1 MNFANR
7 ESLVKSVQKALG
19 LADDGIDGKQT
30 WQAIADKVGVVAPTI
45 PTVVTPSASSSQ
57 TSLSANALKLI
68 LDYEVGG
75 GKSYYDRA
83 LKHPSYPGG
92 ASGVTIGIGY
102 DLGYNTIAQFTLDWK
117 DQLSSA
123 DFARL
128 QPCLGAAARRA
139 KDLIGGVKDIS
150 IPWDSAFT
158 VFQSNT
164 LPRFIKETIKAFPG
178 SDKLHPDAFGA
189 LVSLVFNRGGS
200 VSGISRVEML
210 NIKNAIINNRE
221 DIYDYIA
228 KQIIAMKHLWVN
240 KGLDGLLTRR
250 DDEAKLVKSCA

>member
-7 ESLVKSVQKALG
+7 ESLIKSVQKALG
-19 LADDGIDGKQT
+19 LQDDGIDGKQT
-30 WQAIADKVGVVAPTI
+30 WQAIADKVGVNT
-45 PTVVTPSASSSQ
+45 SAVPAIASTSSSQ
-57 TSLSANALKLI
+57 SVLSAKALKLI

-102 DLGYNTIAQFTLDWK
+102 DLGYNSSAQFAADWR
-117 DQLSSA
+117 DQLSA
-123 DFARL
+123 GDFARL
-128 QPCLGAAARRA
+128 QPCLGATARRA

-150 IPWDSAFT
+150 IAWDSAFA
-158 VFQSNT
+158 VFQNNT
-164 LPRFIKETIKAFPG
+164 LPRFIRETVKAFPG

-200 VSGISRVEML
+200 VSGVSRVEML
-210 NIKNAIINNRE
+210 NIKNAIINQRP
-221 DIYDYIA
+221 DIYDYISQ
-228 KQIIAMKHLWVN
+228 QITAMKPLWVG